1 MMVTSPPRNQQ
12 AVAFPLRA
20 ESEAAGSKSLCHRA
34 DEARKLVCHRLCY
47 GVSAGVFSR
56 TRCAHCV
63 ISPGERLAAVQPC
76 HVFLCL

>member
-1 MMVTSPPRNQQ
+1 MVTSPPRNQQ

-34 DEARKLVCHRLCY
+34 DEARKLVCHRLLLR
-47 GVSAGVFSR
+47 GVSRGFPR